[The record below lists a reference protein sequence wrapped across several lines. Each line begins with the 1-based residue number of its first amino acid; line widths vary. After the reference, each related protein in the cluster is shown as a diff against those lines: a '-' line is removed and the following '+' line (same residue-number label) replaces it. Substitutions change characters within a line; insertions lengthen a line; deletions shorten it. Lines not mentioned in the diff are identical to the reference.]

1 MKSAKGVIGGVS
13 KIGEVRVICKDRVKP
28 GTSKSLWWNVVHDKD
43 SLLANLET
51 MCDQVNVQNRLE
63 T

>member
-1 MKSAKGVIGGVS
+1 MKSVKGVIGGVC
-13 KIGEVRVICKDRVKP
+13 KTIYGVTCKDRVKP

-51 MCDQVNVQNRLE
+51 TCDQVNVQNRLE

>member
-1 MKSAKGVIGGVS
+1 MKSAKGVIGGVC
-13 KIGEVRVICKDRVKP
+13 KIGDVHVIRKDRVKP
-28 GTSKSLWWNVVHDKD
+28 GTSKSMWWNVVHDKD

-51 MCDQVNVQNRLE
+51 TCDQVNIQNRLE